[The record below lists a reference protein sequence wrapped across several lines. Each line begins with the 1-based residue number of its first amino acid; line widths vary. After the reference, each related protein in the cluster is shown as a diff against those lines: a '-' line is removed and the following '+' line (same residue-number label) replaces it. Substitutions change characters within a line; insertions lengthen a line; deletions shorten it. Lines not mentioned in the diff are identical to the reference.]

1 MDHIPPEVPM
11 TFADLARSRRGW
23 IDGILKPWCRQAKRK
38 DLRLAE
44 LEWIDIAGKVDAGK
58 TLWAWAWSRF
68 PEAVHDDLG
77 LDETVEL
84 SVTLSTGLS
93 VSGFADA
100 RESTDGQLILWARD
114 ADTGELQQRGPF
126 SIDDVED
133 IKRTE

>member
-1 MDHIPPEVPM
+1 MDEQPPR
-11 TFADLARSRRGW
+11 TFTELAASRRAW
-23 IDGILKPWCRQAKRK
+23 LDGVLKPWCRQACRK

-84 SVTLSTGLS
+84 TVTLNTGLS
-93 VSGFADA
+93 VNGFADA
-100 RESTDGQLILWARD
+100 RESTDGQLVLWARD
-114 ADTGELQQRGPF
+114 ADTGALQQRGPF

-133 IKRTE
+133 IKRTD

>member
-1 MDHIPPEVPM
+1 M
-11 TFADLARSRRGW
+11 
-23 IDGILKPWCRQAKRK
+23 
-38 DLRLAE
+38 RLAE

-68 PEAVHDDLG
+68 PEAVHADLG

-84 SVTLSTGLS
+84 TVTLNTGLT

-100 RESTDGQLILWARD
+100 RESTDGQLVLWARD
-114 ADTGELQQRGPF
+114 ADTGALQQRGPF